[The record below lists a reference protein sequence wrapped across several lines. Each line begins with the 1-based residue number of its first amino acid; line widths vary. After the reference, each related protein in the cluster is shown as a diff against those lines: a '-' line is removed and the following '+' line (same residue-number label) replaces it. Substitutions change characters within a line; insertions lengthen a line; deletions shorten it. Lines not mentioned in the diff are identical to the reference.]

1 MAHAKEVLSDQLL
14 ANADDPS
21 WYTPFMQATEG
32 LSEGEAFRKFEANVN
47 SIAEITQH
55 LLYWNETWQMRFRA
69 SRLDAVPRI
78 SSNNESFVVPEGR
91 DFHTLREALLKV
103 LLRWQ
108 EDMGPDQLEQCV
120 DGLGVPAKW
129 WQVVANVTTH
139 NAYHI
144 GQIVYIRKLAGT
156 NSSETSQ

>member
-21 WYTPFMQATEG
+21 WYTPFKQATEG
-32 LSEGEAFRKFEANVN
+32 LSEADAFRKPDANVN
-47 SIAEITQH
+47 SISEIAQH
-55 LLYWNETWQMRFRA
+55 LLYWNETWQERCRA

-78 SSNNESFVVPEGR
+78 SSNDASFVVPEGQ
-91 DFHTLREALLKV
+91 DFKTLREALLKV

-108 EDMGPDQLEQCV
+108 EELVPEKLERRA
-120 DGLGVPAKW
+120 DGFEEPAKW
-129 WQVVANVTTH
+129 WQVIANVTTH

-144 GQIVYIRKLAGT
+144 GQIVYIRKLHGDWAE
-156 NSSETSQ
+156 SAL